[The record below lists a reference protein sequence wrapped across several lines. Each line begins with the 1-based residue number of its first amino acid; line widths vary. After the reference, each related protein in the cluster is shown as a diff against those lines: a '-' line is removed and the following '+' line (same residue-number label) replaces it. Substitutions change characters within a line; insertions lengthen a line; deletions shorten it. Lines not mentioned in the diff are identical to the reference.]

1 MPSVSMGAIKRVTV
15 ALTAALCTAAISA
28 PALAAD
34 APPPAPRGKTPLSD
48 LPPTGQTAAVQP
60 AALSP
65 LSSAVTVAPV
75 EHPQTHKA
83 YVFIRG
89 TDNFL
94 YFLDVA
100 TKTWTK
106 AKVAG
111 GLTSSPNVLV
121 RSLDSGTYF
130 FVVANGPGNH
140 PRITSSRDLVTW
152 SAWQNYSGL
161 TATSATTYTADV
173 GGTALF
179 FRGADNALYGYGRK
193 LVRIGGGL
201 SSPPVVSWDPK
212 LDHRIVVTVR
222 GTDGNLYRT
231 TGGINAGVPTFGAF
245 ERLSKAQVA
254 SGATRAG
261 VSKRYYFRAP
271 DNKLRYYHYANNTV
285 GTIST
290 GQIDSTPAAIVEPGT
305 FGEVAERVWVFAR
318 GTDKHLYRYDA
329 QNGTWTGFGGLVS

>member
-1 MPSVSMGAIKRVTV
+1 MMSRGAITRVTV
-15 ALTAALCTAAISA
+15 ALTAAFCTAAIAA

-34 APPPAPRGKTPLSD
+34 APPPAPKGKTPLTD
-48 LPPTGQTAAVQP
+48 LPPTGQPAAVQP

-65 LSSAVTVAPV
+65 LSSPVTVAPV
-75 EHPQTHKA
+75 EHPETHKA

-106 AKVAG
+106 ANVSG

-121 RSLDSGTYF
+121 RHFDSGTYF

-152 SAWQNYSGL
+152 SAWKNYSGL

-179 FRGADNALYGYGRK
+179 FRGADNALYGYGRG

-201 SSPPVVSWDPK
+201 SSPPVVSWDPSA
-212 LDHRIVVTVR
+212 DHKIVVTVR

-231 TGGINAGVPTFGAF
+231 TGAIDAGVPKFGGF
-245 ERLSKAQVA
+245 ERLSQAQVA
-254 SGATRAG
+254 SAATRAG

-271 DNKLRYYHYANNTV
+271 DSTLRYYHYSNKTV
-285 GTIST
+285 GTINT
-290 GQIDSTPAAIVEPGT
+290 GRIDSTPAAIVEPGT
-305 FGEVAERVWVFAR
+305 FGEQPEQVWVFAR

-329 QNGTWTGFGGLVS
+329 KSGTWTGFGGLVA